1 MISMFLLNLFLAFV
15 YALLTDDISL
25 SNLLIGF
32 VVGYVVTA
40 ITSITVGKANYA
52 VKFFRLIRFTLYFIR
67 ILLEA
72 NWQVAREVVT
82 PGYQMQPRIIRY
94 DVSGMTPTEITTFAS
109 AITLTPGTL
118 SSDINDTGDTL
129 FIHSMYA
136 GQKAQAV
143 AGLDELRNRLLED
156 VFDHPWNSPA
166 IESDEEV
173 QS

>member
-15 YALLTDDISL
+15 YALLTEDSSL

-32 VVGYVVTA
+32 VIGYVVTA

-52 VKFFRLIRFTLYFIR
+52 VKLFRLIRFTLYFIR
-67 ILLEA
+67 ILIEA

-94 DVSGMTPTEITTFAS
+94 DVNGMTPAEITTLAS

-118 SSDINDTGDTL
+118 SADINDAGDTL
-129 FIHSMYA
+129 FIHCMYA
-136 GQKAQAV
+136 GDKEAAIE
-143 AGLDELRNRLLED
+143 GLDDLRNRLLED
-156 VFDHPWNSPA
+156 VFDHPWCSAA
-166 IESDEEV
+166 IESDAEE
-173 QS
+173 QP